1 MEKKPSWSRLCKKP
15 PLLLP
20 SAHDALTAKMIEKAG
35 FRAYQIGG
43 FAMAASR
50 HALPDVGLVDFGDDR
65 PAVSDIM
72 AASKL
77 PVMVDCDTGGDD
89 AKSVTRIVHRWQA
102 IGVSAIFIEDQQ
114 APKKCGHMAGKKVV
128 PPEVYIRKLKAA
140 LEARHSDDFFVMA
153 RTDSYAVEGIDGA
166 LRRGEAYLKTGA
178 DGLFIEGV
186 RTVEDLER
194 IGKSFDVPLAANML
208 EGGGVTPIVRPDDL
222 KAMGFAMV
230 LYPTSLIFR
239 VAQALKTAL
248 AGMLEQ
254 DLSKAGPIMGFE
266 EFEDLID
273 LPKWKEIEEAG
284 GDVPDVG

>member
-1 MEKKPSWSRLCKKP
+1 MASKPTWASLCKKP

-20 SAHDALTAKMIEKAG
+20 AAHDALTAKLIEKAG

-72 AASKL
+72 AASHL

-89 AKSVTRIVHRWQA
+89 AKSVTRMIHRYEA
-102 IGVSAIFIEDQQ
+102 MGVSAIFIEDQL
-114 APKKCGHMAGKKVV
+114 APKRCGHMAGKKVV
-128 PPEVYIRKLKAA
+128 PPEIYIRKLRAA
-140 LEARHSDDFFVMA
+140 LEARHSSDFFVMA

-208 EGGGVTPIVRPDDL
+208 EGGGLTPIVRPDEL
-222 KAMGFAMV
+222 AKWGFAMV
-230 LYPTSLIFR
+230 LYPTSLVFR
-239 VAQALKTAL
+239 VAQTLKTAL
-248 AGMLEQ
+248 AAMLDQ
-254 DLSKAGPIMGFE
+254 DLDHAGQIMKFE
-266 EFEDLID
+266 DFEDLID
-273 LPKWKEIEEAG
+273 LPKWKEIEADDGQE
-284 GDVPDVG
+284 PDVG